1 MKSVILYP
9 LCKNVFT
16 ISRTFRENLS
26 ILICRLLWNHWH
38 IQAIWET
45 SKPIWMPK
53 NHILSLLFSVVFQ
66 QEEVEVKEG
75 TATKKFSFNYAI
87 DHANVHFFYYVNNY
101 TASRDSS
108 CTTCWIFSAQIAIV
122 TSLKLYNFFI
132 WIYEFFKNHP

>member
-38 IQAIWET
+38 IQVIWET

-87 DHANVHFFYYVNNY
+87 DHANVHFFYYVNNLHCIKGFLLY
-101 TASRDSS
+101 YLLNIFSS
-108 CTTCWIFSAQIAIV
+108 DCNCHKFKVIQFFYLNIWIF
-122 TSLKLYNFFI
+122 
-132 WIYEFFKNHP
+132 